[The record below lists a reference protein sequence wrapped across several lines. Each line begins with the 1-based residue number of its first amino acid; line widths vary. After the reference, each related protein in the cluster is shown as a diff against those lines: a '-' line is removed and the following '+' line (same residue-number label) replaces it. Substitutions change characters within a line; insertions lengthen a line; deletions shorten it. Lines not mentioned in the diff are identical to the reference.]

1 MTALVF
7 FIGMMCGAA
16 AVVGLCAIIAG
27 KEGADDDEPRED
39 HKDES
44 R

>member
-1 MTALVF
+1 MTALAF

-27 KEGADDDEPRED
+27 KEGEDDDEPRED
-39 HKDES
+39 HQDKS

>member
-1 MTALVF
+1 MTVLAF

-16 AVVGLCAIIAG
+16 TVVGLCALIAG
-27 KEGADDDEPRED
+27 KEEIDDDEPRED
-39 HKDES
+39 HQDES

>member
-27 KEGADDDEPRED
+27 KEGTENDEPRED
-39 HKDES
+39 HQDKS
-44 R
+44 G

>member
-1 MTALVF
+1 MTVLVF

-27 KEGADDDEPRED
+27 KEGVDDDKPRED
-39 HKDES
+39 HQDES

>member
-1 MTALVF
+1 MTVLAF

-16 AVVGLCAIIAG
+16 TVVGLCALIAW
-27 KEGADDDEPRED
+27 KEEIDDDEPRED
-39 HKDES
+39 HQDKS

>member
-1 MTALVF
+1 MTVLAF

-27 KEGADDDEPRED
+27 KEGTDNDEPRED
-39 HKDES
+39 HQDKS
-44 R
+44 G

>member
-27 KEGADDDEPRED
+27 KEGADDDESRED
-39 HKDES
+39 HQDKS
-44 R
+44 G

>member
-1 MTALVF
+1 MTVLAF

-16 AVVGLCAIIAG
+16 TVVGLCALIAG
-27 KEGADDDEPRED
+27 KEGAGDDEPREN
-39 HKDES
+39 HQDES

>member
-1 MTALVF
+1 MTILAF

-16 AVVGLCAIIAG
+16 AVIGLCAIIAG
-27 KEGADDDEPRED
+27 KEGHDDDEQGED
-39 HKDES
+39 HQDES

>member
-1 MTALVF
+1 MTVLAF

-27 KEGADDDEPRED
+27 KEGADDDEQGED
-39 HKDES
+39 NKDKS